1 MKRAYADLHLRAN
14 VGDSSQVS
22 RLISKASTLGYS
34 LVAVPLSPRT
44 PEHQLEQVQRACEE
58 VSMGFAS
65 RVDLKPRT
73 PEELL
78 KDVRKLRR
86 RFELVAVMCESK
98 AVARQAA
105 KDRRVD
111 LLNFPQPDFRRAFF
125 DSAEAELASACLASL
140 EVDIRPLLTQ
150 EGAARVRLLS
160 LLRKEVQTAKE
171 FHVPIVLSSG
181 VSEELLIRRPLDL
194 AALSFLLGLDKD
206 AATEAVSKNPMAIV
220 RRNREKLSPRFIA
233 PEIRVIRRGNDC

>member
-1 MKRAYADLHLRAN
+1 MKKAYADLHLCAN
-14 VGDSSQVS
+14 IRDPSQVS
-22 RLISKASTLGYS
+22 RLITKASTLGYS

-44 PEHQLEQVQRACEE
+44 PEHPIDQVQRVCEE
-58 VSMGFAS
+58 VGIEFAS

-111 LLNFPQPDFRRAFF
+111 LLNFPNPGFRRAFF
-125 DSAEAELASACLASL
+125 DSAEAELASTCLASL
-140 EVDIRPLLTQ
+140 EVDIGPLLKQ
-150 EGAARVRLLS
+150 EGAVRVRLLS
-160 LLRKEVQTAKE
+160 SLLREVQTARE

-181 VSEELLIRRPLDL
+181 VSEDLLMRRPMDLAVFSSLLDL
-194 AALSFLLGLDKD
+194 DMDD
-206 AATEAVSKNPMAIV
+206 AIDAVSKNPMGIV
-220 RRNREKLSPRFIA
+220 RRNREKLSSRFIA
-233 PEIRVIRRGNDC
+233 PGIRVVRRGKSC

>member
-14 VGDSSQVS
+14 ISDSSQVS
-22 RLISKASTLGYS
+22 HLISKASTLGYS
-34 LVAVPLSPRT
+34 LVAVPLSPWT
-44 PEHQLEQVQRACEE
+44 PEHQLQQVQRVCEE
-58 VSMGFAS
+58 AAIGFAS

-125 DSAEAELASACLASL
+125 DSAEAELSSACLASL

-206 AATEAVSKNPMAIV
+206 AATEAVSENPMAIV

-233 PEIRVIRRGNDC
+233 PGIRVTRRGNDC

>member
-1 MKRAYADLHLRAN
+1 MKRVYTDLHLCAN
-14 VGDSSQVS
+14 LSDPSHVS

-34 LVAVPLSPRT
+34 LVAVPLSPRN
-44 PEHQLEQVQRACEE
+44 PELQLAQVQGVCEE
-58 VSMGFAS
+58 LSIGFAS

-73 PEELL
+73 PDELL
-78 KDVRKLRR
+78 KDVRRLRR

-111 LLNFPQPDFRRAFF
+111 LLNFPHPDFRRAFF

-140 EVDIRPLLTQ
+140 EVDMGPLLTQ
-150 EGAARVRLLS
+150 RGAARVRLLS
-160 LLRKEVQTAKE
+160 SLRREVQTARE

-181 VSEELLIRRPLDL
+181 VSEELLVRRPMDL
-194 AALSFLLGLDKD
+194 AAFSSLFDLDKVV
-206 AATEAVSKNPMAIV
+206 ATDAVSKNPAAIV
-220 RRNREKLSPRFIA
+220 RRNREKLGPRFIA
-233 PEIRVIRRGNDC
+233 PGIRVVRRGNDC

>member
-1 MKRAYADLHLRAN
+1 MKRTYADLHLRAN
-14 VGDSSQVS
+14 INDSPQLS
-22 RLISKASTLGYS
+22 RLISNASTLGYS
-34 LVAVPLSPRT
+34 LVAVPLSPWT
-44 PEHQLEQVQRACEE
+44 PQHQLEQAQRACEE
-58 VSMGFAS
+58 AGIGFAS

-86 RFELVAVMCESK
+86 RFELIAVTCESK

-125 DSAEAELASACLASL
+125 DSAEAELTSSCLASL
-140 EVDIRPLLTQ
+140 EVDMKPLLTQ

-160 LLRKEVQTAKE
+160 LLRREVQTAKE

-181 VSEELLIRRPLDL
+181 VSEEILMRRPLDL
-194 AALSFLLGLDKD
+194 VALSFLLGLDKNV
-206 AATEAVSKNPMAIV
+206 ATEAISKNPMAIV
-220 RRNREKLSPRFIA
+220 KRNREKLSPRFIA
-233 PEIRVIRRGNDC
+233 PGIRVTRRGNDA

>member
-1 MKRAYADLHLRAN
+1 MKKAYADLHLRAN
-14 VGDSSQVS
+14 ISDESQVS
-22 RLISKASTLGYS
+22 RLINKASTFGYS
-34 LVAVPLSPRT
+34 LVSVPLSPWT
-44 PEHQLEQVQRACEE
+44 PERQLQQVQRVCDEAA
-58 VSMGFAS
+58 VDFAS
-65 RVDLKPRT
+65 RVDLKPHT

-98 AVARQAA
+98 VVARQAA

-111 LLNFPQPDFRRAFF
+111 LLNFPQPDFRRSFF
-125 DSAEAELASACLASL
+125 DSAEAELASSCLASL
-140 EVDIRPLLTQ
+140 EVDMRPLLTQ
-150 EGAARVRLLS
+150 EGAARARLLS
-160 LLRKEVQTAKE
+160 LLRREVQTAKE

-194 AALSFLLGLDKD
+194 AALSFLLGLNKN
-206 AATEAVSKNPMAIV
+206 AATEAVSQNPMAIV

-233 PEIRVIRRGNDC
+233 PGIRVTRRGNDC

>member
-14 VGDSSQVS
+14 VSDSSQVS
-22 RLISKASTLGYS
+22 RLINKASTLGYG
-34 LVAVPLSPRT
+34 LVAVPLSPWT
-44 PEHQLEQVQRACEE
+44 PEHQLQQVRRVCEE
-58 VSMGFAS
+58 AAIGFAS

-86 RFELVAVMCESK
+86 RFELIAVMCESK

-150 EGAARVRLLS
+150 EGAAKIRLLS

-171 FHVPIVLSSG
+171 FHVPIILSSG
-181 VSEELLIRRPLDL
+181 VSEELMIRRPLDL

-233 PEIRVIRRGNDC
+233 PGIRVTRRGNEC

>member
-14 VGDSSQVS
+14 VSDSSQVS

-34 LVAVPLSPRT
+34 LLAVPLSPWT
-44 PEHQLEQVQRACEE
+44 PQNQLEQVQRICEE
-58 VSMGFAS
+58 ASIGFAS
-65 RVDLKPRT
+65 RVNLKPRT

-78 KDVRKLRR
+78 RDVRKLRR

-171 FHVPIVLSSG
+171 FHVPVVLSSG
-181 VSEELLIRRPLDL
+181 VSEELLMRRPLDL
-194 AALSFLLGLDKD
+194 AALSFLLGLD
-206 AATEAVSKNPMAIV
+206 AETATEAVSENPMAIV
-220 RRNREKLSPRFIA
+220 RRNREKLGPRFIA
-233 PEIRVIRRGNDC
+233 PGIRVIRRGKDC

>member
-1 MKRAYADLHLRAN
+1 MKRVYADLHLRAN
-14 VGDSSQVS
+14 ISDSSQVS
-22 RLISKASTLGYS
+22 RLISKASNLGYR
-34 LVAVPLSPRT
+34 LVALPLSPWT
-44 PEHQLEQVQRACEE
+44 PEHQLEQVQRVCEE
-58 VSMGFAS
+58 VSIGFAS

-78 KDVRKLRR
+78 RDVRKLRR

-150 EGAARVRLLS
+150 EGTARVRLLS
-160 LLRKEVQTAKE
+160 LLRREVQTAKE

-194 AALSFLLGLDKD
+194 AALSFLIGLDKD
-206 AATEAVSKNPMAIV
+206 VAMEAVSKNPMAIV
-220 RRNREKLSPRFIA
+220 RRNREKLGPRFIA
-233 PEIRVIRRGNDC
+233 PGIRVIRREEDC

>member
-14 VGDSSQVS
+14 ISDSSQVS

-34 LVAVPLSPRT
+34 LVAVPLPPWT
-44 PEHQLEQVQRACEE
+44 PEHQHEQVQRACEE
-58 VSMGFAS
+58 VSIGFAS

-78 KDVRKLRR
+78 RDVRKLRR

-125 DSAEAELASACLASL
+125 DSAEAELASSCMASL
-140 EVDIRPLLTQ
+140 EVDIRPLLIQ
-150 EGAARVRLLS
+150 EGAARTRLLS
-160 LLRKEVQTAKE
+160 HLRKEVQTAKE

-194 AALSFLLGLDKD
+194 AALSFLFGLDRDVAK
-206 AATEAVSKNPMAIV
+206 EAVSENPMAIV
-220 RRNREKLSPRFIA
+220 RRNREKLSARFIA
-233 PEIRVIRRGNDC
+233 PGIRVVRRGKDC

>member
-1 MKRAYADLHLRAN
+1 
-14 VGDSSQVS
+14 
-22 RLISKASTLGYS
+22 LISKASTLGYN
-34 LVAVPLSPRT
+34 LVAVPLSPWT
-44 PEHQLEQVQRACEE
+44 PEHQLQQAQRICEE
-58 VSMGFAS
+58 AAIGFAS

-73 PEELL
+73 AEELL

-111 LLNFPQPDFRRAFF
+111 LLNFSQPDFRRAFF

-140 EVDIRPLLTQ
+140 EVDVRPLLTQ
-150 EGAARVRLLS
+150 QGAARVRLLS
-160 LLRKEVQTAKE
+160 LMRKEVQTAKE

-181 VSEELLIRRPLDL
+181 VSEEFLIRRPLDL

-233 PEIRVIRRGNDC
+233 PGIRVTRRGNHC

>member
-1 MKRAYADLHLRAN
+1 MKRTYTDLHLRVN
-14 VGDSSQVS
+14 ISDPSQAS

-34 LVAVPLSPRT
+34 LVAVPLSPWT
-44 PEHQLEQVQRACEE
+44 PEHQLEQVQRVCEE
-58 VSMGFAS
+58 VSIGFAS

-125 DSAEAELASACLASL
+125 DSAEAELASSCLASL
-140 EVDIRPLLTQ
+140 EVDMKPLLTQ
-150 EGAARVRLLS
+150 EGAAKVKLLS

-181 VSEELLIRRPLDL
+181 VSEELLMRRPLDL
-194 AALSFLLGLDKD
+194 AALSFLFGLDKD
-206 AATEAVSKNPMAIV
+206 IATEAVSKNPTAIV

-233 PEIRVIRRGNDC
+233 PGIRVTRRGNDC

>member
-1 MKRAYADLHLRAN
+1 
-14 VGDSSQVS
+14 
-22 RLISKASTLGYS
+22 LINKASTLGYS
-34 LVAVPLSPRT
+34 LVAVPLSPWT
-44 PEHQLEQVQRACEE
+44 PEHQLQQVQRVCEE
-58 VSMGFAS
+58 AAIGFAS

-98 AVARQAA
+98 VVARQAA

-111 LLNFPQPDFRRAFF
+111 LLNFPHPDFRRAFF

-140 EVDIRPLLTQ
+140 EVDVKPLLTQ
-150 EGAARVRLLS
+150 EGAAKIRLLS

-171 FHVPIVLSSG
+171 FHVPIILSSG
-181 VSEELLIRRPLDL
+181 VSEDLLIRRPLDL
-194 AALSFLLGLDKD
+194 AALSFLLGLDKV
-206 AATEAVSKNPMAIV
+206 AAMEAVSKNPMAIV
-220 RRNREKLSPRFIA
+220 RRNREKLSSRFIA
-233 PEIRVIRRGNDC
+233 PGIRVIRRGNDC